1 VTEVRVV
8 LRTVLVVVTVVFT
21 LYMLYLL
28 RTPLTW
34 IVIAGFMAIA
44 LSGPVN
50 FMERWLPRGLAI
62 ASVYLALIL
71 VPVLLAAAIVPSLVE
86 EGDKFIN
93 NVPQYADDLQSF
105 VQKNKRLRDLEDKYD
120 VTQKIQ
126 EEAKKL
132 PQKIPDAVGALQ
144 DIGAGIVSS
153 VFALVTI
160 LILSVF
166 MVSSGRGWVERLIEL
181 QPVERR
187 ERLRRTADRI
197 GAAVGNYV
205 AGALVQ
211 ATIAGFLAF
220 IVLKIL
226 GVPFAAPLA
235 LVMAFGDL
243 IPLVGA
249 TIAAFVIGIVTLFE
263 DFPTATIIWVIWS
276 VVYQQL
282 ENTLVQPQI
291 QKRAVNVHPFAVLV
305 SVLFG
310 STLFGLLGAL
320 LAIPFAASIQIIIRE
335 WWNLRVPEPADL
347 EPPEPPESPDSP
359 EAGTPGPGPPPPE
372 PAPA

>member
-1 VTEVRVV
+1 VSDARVV
-8 LRTVLVVVTVVFT
+8 LRAVLVVVGVLVA
-21 LYMLYLL
+21 LYLIYLL
-28 RTPLTW
+28 RTPITW
-34 IVIAGFMAIA
+34 IVIAAFIA
-44 LSGPVN
+44 TALPGPVR
-50 FMERWLPRGLAI
+50 FLQRWLPRGLAI

-71 VPVLLAAAIVPSLVE
+71 VPVMLISAIVPSLVE
-86 EGDKFIN
+86 EGDRFVN
-93 NVPQYADDLQSF
+93 NVPQYAEDLQQF
-105 VQKNKRLRDLEDKYD
+105 VQKNKRLRDLEEKYD

-126 EEAKKL
+126 EEAAKL
-132 PQKIPDAVGALQ
+132 PERVPNAVGALQ

-166 MVSSGRGWVERLIEL
+166 MVGSGGRWVDHAILL
-181 QPVERR
+181 QRPERR

-197 GAAVGNYV
+197 GAAIGNYV

-211 ATIAGFLAF
+211 ATIAGLLAF

-235 LVMAFGDL
+235 VVMAFGDL

-249 TIAAFVIGIVTLFE
+249 TIAAVLIGIVTLFQ

-276 VVYQQL
+276 IIYQQL
-282 ENTLVQPQI
+282 ENTLIQPQI
-291 QKRAVNVHPFAVLV
+291 QKRAVDIHPFVVLV

-310 STLFGLLGAL
+310 STLFGVLGAL
-320 LAIPFAASIQIIIRE
+320 LAIPAAASVQIIIRE
-335 WWNLRVPEPADL
+335 YLRLRRYEELPAA
-347 EPPEPPESPDSP
+347 PP
-359 EAGTPGPGPPPPE
+359 